1 MDLANYCGRTQL
13 QSPCGKN
20 RLYGSYKLASHI
32 VEKLLFIIAWYS
44 YRLSFHIMAVLL
56 YVCAGTNPE
65 DIVEKYEGFTLQL
78 TQILPM
84 KDAIFLASLTSVGLF
99 GKGNLKSEVKA
110 KATASEAAQH
120 FLDEA
125 ISKNM
130 IISKVD
136 LNPLYKLLNAMEKFG
151 GVTGSLAKDMKK
163 AIPYSGK

>member
-1 MDLANYCGRTQL
+1 ML
-13 QSPCGKN
+13 KN
-20 RLYGSYKLASHI
+20 CYSLLYG
-32 VEKLLFIIAWYS
+32 S

-56 YVCAGTNPE
+56 CVRAGTNPE
-65 DIVEKYEGFTLQL
+65 DIVQKYEGFTLRL

-84 KDAIFLASLTSVGLF
+84 KDAVFLASLTSVGLF

-125 ISKNM
+125 ISKN
-130 IISKVD
+130 ITITKVD

-151 GVTGSLAKDMKK
+151 GVIGSLAKEMKK
-163 AIPYSGK
+163 PYRILTNS